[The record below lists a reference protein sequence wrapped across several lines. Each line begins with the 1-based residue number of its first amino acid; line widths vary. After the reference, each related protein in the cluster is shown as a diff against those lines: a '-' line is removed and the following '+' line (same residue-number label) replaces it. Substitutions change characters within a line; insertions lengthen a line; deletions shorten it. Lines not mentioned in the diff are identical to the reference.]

1 MRKQRKMTVRYR
13 YIRNFPINRL
23 SRKTW
28 NRDVKEGNEGGEE
41 DRKGTEIE
49 GDIGGKEEREDKEI

>member
-1 MRKQRKMTVRYR
+1 MTVRYR